1 MSLLHPVCTI
11 YSDFYISKAGL
22 TRILGIYPCF
32 NEGNGLKGNLES
44 FIMGIEREMEMN
56 TFFECIVAVGLFII
70 IGTAGSSDLNVISLT
85 QTILYGILGL
95 VIMFIGIIG
104 RKGTKKE
111 R

>member
-1 MSLLHPVCTI
+1 
-11 YSDFYISKAGL
+11 
-22 TRILGIYPCF
+22 
-32 NEGNGLKGNLES
+32 
-44 FIMGIEREMEMN
+44 MN
-56 TFFECIVAVGLFII
+56 TFFECIVSVGLFII